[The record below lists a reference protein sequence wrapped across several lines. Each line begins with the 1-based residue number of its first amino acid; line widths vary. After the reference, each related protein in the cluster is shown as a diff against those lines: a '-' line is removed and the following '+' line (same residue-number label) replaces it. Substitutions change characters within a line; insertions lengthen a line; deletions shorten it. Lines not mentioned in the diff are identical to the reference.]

1 MTYLKRT
8 LSTAGLALA
17 VIPALG
23 QTEISVVA
31 ADNGTIEP
39 DGPSGSPWFHNAQ
52 AAGDFAAYGISTFNL
67 DADAFD
73 VAEVTSINEMEIAYT
88 QSNAGFTTD
97 GPVEFYIT
105 FDPAAGSADYS
116 ALAHDGTA
124 NGVEDSQFSDSPT
137 EQQVATGTFT
147 EVESG
152 TVDTYT
158 LDVSEVE
165 AELVEAINDG
175 SGFSIIISATGSEG
189 AVTYAGIQNNG
200 FPDSIIL
207 TVTAEGE
214 SGGGNGG
221 GGTAGEG
228 LIITGVLDGP
238 LPGGL
243 PKAIELYALS
253 DIPDLSIYG
262 FGSAN
267 NGGGSDGEE
276 LVLSGSAAAGD
287 FLYIAT
293 EEVEFTNVFGFA
305 PEFVS
310 NSAAINGDDAI
321 ELFKDGQV
329 IDTFGDIDTDGSG
342 EPWEYLDSWAY
353 RVDETSVDPAFAIDD
368 WTFGGPNAL
377 DGLDAGAVA
386 EAFPFGTWV
395 PGEAPVVEELP
406 WEAEGLEV
414 GDVSVSPWFGSFELS
429 SDGWVRH
436 GEQGWLYVGLV
447 QSVDNLWI
455 YSLHLDAWTWS
466 SSETFPVVY
475 DTAGERWVVYLIL
488 EEAGVFLFDYSEGI
502 WIANP

>member
-1 MTYLKRT
+1 MTYLKTT
-8 LSTAGLALA
+8 LVTAGLALA
-17 VIPALG
+17 AIPALG
-23 QTEISVVA
+23 QTEISFVA
-31 ADNGTIEP
+31 TNNGTIQA

-52 AAGDFAAYGISTFNL
+52 VAGDFAAYGISTFTIG
-67 DADAFD
+67 ADAFD
-73 VAEVTSINEMEIAYT
+73 VAEVTSIDSVTISYT

-97 GPVEFYIT
+97 GPVEFFIT

-116 ALAHDGTA
+116 ALAHDGSA
-124 NGVEDSQFSDSPT
+124 SGVNDDHFSDSPT
-137 EQQVATGTFT
+137 AQSVATGTFT

-158 LDVSEVE
+158 LDVSAVE
-165 AELVEAINDG
+165 TELLSAINAG
-175 SGFSIIISATGSEG
+175 SGFSVILSATGAEG

-207 TVTAEGE
+207 AVSAEGE

-221 GGTAGEG
+221 GTVGEG

-253 DIPDLSIYG
+253 DIPDLALYG

-293 EEVEFTNVFGFA
+293 EDVEFTNVFGLA
-305 PEFVS
+305 PDFVS

-321 ELFKDGQV
+321 ELFMGGQV
-329 IDTFGDIDTDGSG
+329 VDTFGDIDTDGNG

-353 RVDETSVDPAFAIDD
+353 RVDETSVDPAFALAD
-368 WTFGGPNAL
+368 WTFGGANAL
-377 DGLDAGAVA
+377 DGLDAAAVA
-386 EAFPFGTWV
+386 AAFPFGTWS
-395 PGEAPVVEELP
+395 PGEAPAPAALP
-406 WEAEGLEV
+406 WDGLAV
-414 GDVSVSPWFGSFELS
+414 GDTSVSPWFGSFELA
-429 SDGWVRH
+429 DDDWVSH
-436 GEQGWLYVGLV
+436 GEQGWLYVGRV
-447 QSVDNLWI
+447 QSVDDLWL
-455 YSLHLDAWTWS
+455 YSLYLDA
-466 SSETFPVVY
+466 
-475 DTAGERWVVYLIL
+475 
-488 EEAGVFLFDYSEGI
+488 
-502 WIANP
+502 